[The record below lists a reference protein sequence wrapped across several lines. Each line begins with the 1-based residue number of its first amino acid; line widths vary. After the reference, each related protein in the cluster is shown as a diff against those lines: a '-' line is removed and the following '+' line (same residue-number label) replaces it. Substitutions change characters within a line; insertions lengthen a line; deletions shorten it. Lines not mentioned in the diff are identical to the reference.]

1 MTAVSAPNHGFWR
14 RFTPLFALG
23 LIGVAGLGPALTGQ
37 LDTLPPDLPLPPSAL
52 IAAAL
57 VQATALIAGGTAV
70 GAALAPRLGLRS
82 HIAER
87 FVGGPPV
94 APALTAE
101 APLALGM
108 GLVSA
113 AVIVGLDF
121 VLRPL
126 LPPTFLATMP
136 AIPYGMSALVSG
148 LLYGGIAEE
157 LLMRWGLM
165 SLVAWAG
172 WRVVHRSGVRPAPAV
187 MWLAIAIGA
196 VLFGLGHLPAAAMLA
211 PLTPAF
217 VLRTVLLNS
226 VAGLV
231 TGWLFWR
238 RSLEAAMIAHMAV
251 HIGFALARLLAM

>member
-1 MTAVSAPNHGFWR
+1 V
-14 RFTPLFALG
+14 
-23 LIGVAGLGPALTGQ
+23 LTGQ
-37 LDTLPPDLPLPPSAL
+37 LDTLPPDLPLSPSAL
-52 IAAAL
+52 IAASL
-57 VQATALIAGGTAV
+57 VQAAVLVAGATAV

-87 FVGGPPV
+87 FVGGPTV
-94 APALTAE
+94 APALATE
-101 APLALGM
+101 APLAVGL

-113 AVIVGLDF
+113 AVIVGLDL

-126 LPPTFLATMP
+126 LPPTFLATIQ
-136 AIPYGMSALVSG
+136 ATPYAMSTLVSG

-165 SLVAWAG
+165 SFIAWSG
-172 WRVVHRSGVRPAPAV
+172 WRVVQRGGERPAPVV
-187 MWLAIAIGA
+187 MWLAILGA
-196 VLFGLGHLPAAAMLA
+196 ALLFGLGHLPAAATLA
-211 PLTPAF
+211 RLTPAF

-226 VAGLV
+226 VAGIV

-251 HIGFALARLLAM
+251 HIGFALVRLLAM